1 VGGVFIDH
9 AYLLFLAQP
18 SGNLV
23 QHHHAEG
30 HPPGHLRQRQKN
42 LLPKS
47 NTSSIATMQRPDPS
61 PGRPRPIQSWKKSS
75 DYVNVFPG
83 HNTRI
88 GLRKDLLGSIRP
100 QECDYENDTKE
111 RILKTAAVQGSVPV
125 STTVARPVRRV
136 LAITYAGKCESQVI
150 GRS

>member
-1 VGGVFIDH
+1 
-9 AYLLFLAQP
+9 
-18 SGNLV
+18 
-23 QHHHAEG
+23 
-30 HPPGHLRQRQKN
+30 
-42 LLPKS
+42 
-47 NTSSIATMQRPDPS
+47 MQRPDPS